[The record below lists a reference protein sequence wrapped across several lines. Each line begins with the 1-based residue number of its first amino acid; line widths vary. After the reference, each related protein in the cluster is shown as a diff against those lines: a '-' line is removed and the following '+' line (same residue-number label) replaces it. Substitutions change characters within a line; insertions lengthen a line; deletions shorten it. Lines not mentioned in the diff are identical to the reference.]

1 MIYICTCNSG
11 GIIQKTT
18 NMFTRPGGVEL
29 VNESEEQLERDYA
42 AIHEMKLFEIE
53 ELDEQTIA
61 AELSHQSLVT
71 SH

>member
-1 MIYICTCNSG
+1 
-11 GIIQKTT
+11 
-18 NMFTRPGGVEL
+18 MFTRPGGVEL

-61 AELSHQSLVT
+61 AELSH
-71 SH
+71 